1 MGAYTLKVLLSA
13 RYLRKVYYGFPP
25 VVLEAGDFCLYMTE
39 LWRRGGHILCFVIV
53 SKNPCLCFRI
63 SGAAVSLSP
72 ASVCRRGT
80 ILHVRLPAGRP
91 VLLKALFLFSFFLL
105 RNGLPSLGTGC
116 NTYSLPPS
124 AKRSFRIHKK
134 GSDRCSSL
142 KTHAPH
148 IYPL

>member
-1 MGAYTLKVLLSA
+1 MSA
-13 RYLRKVYYGFPP
+13 SELFSPSYFKYARKLHKFADLP
-25 VVLEAGDFCLYMTE
+25 LDCDAGV
-39 LWRRGGHILCFVIV
+39 GHILCFVIA
-53 SKNPCLCFRI
+53 SRNPCLCFRI
-63 SGAAVSLSP
+63 SGAAVFLSP

-80 ILHVRLPAGRP
+80 ILHVRLPVGRP
-91 VLLKALFLFSFFLL
+91 VLLKELFLFSFFLL

-116 NTYSLPPS
+116 NICSLPPS

-142 KTHAPH
+142 RTHAPH